1 MNFYLFIFIKVKNR
15 PQIELK
21 LEEKNLTNIEVE
33 PSLSSNSLVST
44 RNLNPP
50 INQITNNNE
59 KTYKLAVDENGQFSL
74 KAI

>member
-1 MNFYLFIFIKVKNR
+1 MNFYLSIFIKVKNR

-50 INQITNNNE
+50 INKITNNNE

>member
-1 MNFYLFIFIKVKNR
+1 
-15 PQIELK
+15 LK

-50 INQITNNNE
+50 INQITKNNE